1 MRPGVAVVDD
11 HEVVALAVAGMIAG
25 RDDLRFVA
33 HARSVAELLDRE
45 PGPVDLVVLDLNLRD
60 GTDPADNAERLHAWG
75 AQVLVLTSG
84 ENPYLIRQVSHA
96 PVQGILR
103 KSAPAEEIVAAIV
116 RAAAGEP
123 TATTEWAAALD
134 SDPDL
139 EAATLTARERE
150 VLALYA
156 SGLGAKAVARQLF
169 ISEHTVDDHIRRI
182 RHAYGQLSRPANTKV
197 ELYQRGVEDGF
208 LPIPQQQR

>member
-1 MRPGVAVVDD
+1 MRPGVAVIDD

-33 HARSVAELLDRE
+33 HATSVDELIAQVE
-45 PGPVDLVVLDLNLRD
+45 PVRLVVLDLNLRD
-60 GTDPADNAERLHAWG
+60 DSDPAANAERLHAWG

-84 ENPYLIRQVSHA
+84 ENPYLIRRVSHA
-96 PVQGILR
+96 SVQGILR
-103 KSAPAEEIVAAIV
+103 KSAPAGEIVAAIV
-116 RAAAGEP
+116 KAAAGEP
-123 TATTEWAAALD
+123 TPTTEWAAALD
-134 SDPDL
+134 SDPEL
-139 EAATLTARERE
+139 EAATLTPRERE

-182 RHAYGQLSRPANTKV
+182 RQAYGQLSRPANTKV

-208 LPIPQQQR
+208 LPIPRQR